1 MADNSMAF
9 TDWIAQQGGEDFLRS
24 LVETV
29 LARLM
34 DYEVSGMAGAG
45 LHERTDE

>member
-1 MADNSMAF
+1 MADDSMAF

-24 LVETV
+24 RVEAV

-34 DYEVSGMAGAG
+34 DFEVTGFKGC
-45 LHERTDE
+45 RTV